1 MYEMKKACIYARV
14 STDEQVDG
22 YSIDEQIR
30 MCKAA
35 IEAKGW
41 ECVKVYSDPGI
52 SGRTMKRPGLQEM
65 MAAIAAGEIEAVF
78 VYKLDRLSRK
88 IRDTLDIFED
98 IILEYDVALISL
110 RETLDTSTPWGRA
123 SIGIISSISQLESE
137 TIAERTHMG
146 RKAKVAK
153 GGYAGGKPPYGYKA
167 VDGELVIVPE
177 EAEVV
182 RYIYKRRAEGGT
194 YVGIADE
201 LNAMGK
207 KTKSGKPF
215 QHSSVVV
222 ILKNED
228 TYRGNYRYG
237 KSAAKN
243 SHEAILKGDE
253 K

>member
-14 STDEQVDG
+14 STDEQVEG
-22 YSIDEQIR
+22 YSVDEQIR
-30 MCKAA
+30 MCRAA

-65 MAAIAAGEIEAVF
+65 MAAIAAREIEAVF

-88 IRDTLDIFED
+88 IRDTLAIIED
-98 IILEYDVALISL
+98 VFIKNEAVLVSL

-123 SIGIISSISQLESE
+123 SIGILSSINQLESE
-137 TIAERTHMG
+137 NIAERTHIG

-153 GGYAGGKPPYGYKA
+153 GGYAGGKPPYGYRA
-167 VDGELVIVPE
+167 VDGELEIVPE

-215 QHSSVVV
+215 QHSAVVV

-237 KSAAKN
+237 KTAAKN
-243 SHEAILKGDE
+243 AHEPILKGE
-253 K
+253 EE